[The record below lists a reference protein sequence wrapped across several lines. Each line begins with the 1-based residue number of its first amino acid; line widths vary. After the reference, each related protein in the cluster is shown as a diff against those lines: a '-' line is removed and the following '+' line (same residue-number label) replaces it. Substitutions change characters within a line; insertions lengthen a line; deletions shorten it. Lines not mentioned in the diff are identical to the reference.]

1 MFVLACGDVP
11 RSIVRVS
18 PGGYFNRKT
27 EQMFDYPGGGH
38 EFLTKEE
45 REFAE
50 CFARTFSVRAAARS
64 AGFDPR
70 TAFARASRLLEK
82 DEIRALVAECAASF
96 GAGAAKGAPWETDAS
111 AAAAVS
117 EKSGRSEENGKSG
130 AADEAENGGLG
141 MAGGSDE
148 AGAARQSEAGISKAA
163 VEEAV
168 GEAAGD
174 AVGRGALRRDGA
186 FCRHGGSVGDGASDR
201 DCVEHGTES
210 DRIIR
215 EYEKIAFADAS
226 LGEIKV
232 SDKLR
237 ALDQY
242 RAMCE
247 RRNDGGEISLVVN
260 YDYGE

>member
-1 MFVLACGDVP
+1 
-11 RSIVRVS
+11 
-18 PGGYFNRKT
+18 
-27 EQMFDYPGGGH
+27 MFDYPGGGH
-38 EFLTKEE
+38 EFLTREE

-50 CFARTFSVRAAARS
+50 CFARTFSVRAAARA

-82 DEIRALVAECAASF
+82 DEIRALVAECAVSS
-96 GAGAAKGAPWETDAS
+96 GAGAEKGASRETDT
-111 AAAAVS
+111 AAAADVS
-117 EKSGRSEENGKSG
+117 EESERLGGNGRSG
-130 AADEAENGGLG
+130 AADEPENGGAD
-141 MAGGSDE
+141 MAVGSDE
-148 AGAARQSEAGISKAA
+148 AAAARQSEAGVTKAA
-163 VEEAV
+163 VEKAV
-168 GEAAGD
+168 EEVFGE
-174 AVGRGALRRDGA
+174 AVGRGA
-186 FCRHGGSVGDGASDR
+186 SDR
-201 DCVEHGTES
+201 DGTSSGRDCASGGDCAEHGTES

>member
-1 MFVLACGDVP
+1 
-11 RSIVRVS
+11 
-18 PGGYFNRKT
+18 
-27 EQMFDYPGGGH
+27 MFDYPGGGH

-50 CFARTFSVRAAARS
+50 CFARTFSVRAAARA

-82 DEIRALVAECAASF
+82 DEIRALVAECAVSS
-96 GAGAAKGAPWETDAS
+96 GAGAEKGAPRETDT

-117 EKSGRSEENGKSG
+117 EESGRSAGNGRSG
-130 AADEAENGGLG
+130 AADEAENGGAD
-141 MAGGSDE
+141 MAVGSDE
-148 AGAARQSEAGISKAA
+148 AAAARQSEAGVTKAA
-163 VEEAV
+163 VEKAV
-168 GEAAGD
+168 EEVFGE
-174 AVGRGALRRDGA
+174 AVGRGALDRDGTSS
-186 FCRHGGSVGDGASDR
+186 GR
-201 DCVEHGTES
+201 DCAEHGTES

>member
-1 MFVLACGDVP
+1 M
-11 RSIVRVS
+11 
-18 PGGYFNRKT
+18 
-27 EQMFDYPGGGH
+27 
-38 EFLTKEE
+38 
-45 REFAE
+45 
-50 CFARTFSVRAAARS
+50 
-64 AGFDPR
+64 
-70 TAFARASRLLEK
+70 
-82 DEIRALVAECAASF
+82 VAECAVSS
-96 GAGAAKGAPWETDAS
+96 GAGAEKGAPRETDT
-111 AAAAVS
+111 AAAADVS
-117 EKSGRSEENGKSG
+117 EESGRLG

-141 MAGGSDE
+141 MTGGTDGT
-148 AGAARQSEAGISKAA
+148 GAARQSEAGVTKAA
-163 VEEAV
+163 VEEV
-168 GEAAGD
+168 VDEVFGE
-174 AVGRGALRRDGA
+174 AVGRGA
-186 FCRHGGSVGDGASDR
+186 SDR
-201 DCVEHGTES
+201 DGTSSGRDCAEHGTES

>member
-1 MFVLACGDVP
+1 M
-11 RSIVRVS
+11 
-18 PGGYFNRKT
+18 
-27 EQMFDYPGGGH
+27 
-38 EFLTKEE
+38 
-45 REFAE
+45 AE
-50 CFARTFSVRAAARS
+50 Y
-64 AGFDPR
+64 
-70 TAFARASRLLEK
+70 
-82 DEIRALVAECAASF
+82 AASY
-96 GAGAAKGAPWETDAS
+96 GAGAEKGAPRETDT
-111 AAAAVS
+111 AAAADVS
-117 EKSGRSEENGKSG
+117 EESGRLGGNGRSG
-130 AADEAENGGLG
+130 AADEPENGGAD
-141 MAGGSDE
+141 MAVGSDE
-148 AGAARQSEAGISKAA
+148 AAAARQSEAGITKAA

-168 GEAAGD
+168 G
-174 AVGRGALRRDGA
+174 R
-186 FCRHGGSVGDGASDR
+186 GASDR
-201 DCVEHGTES
+201 DGTSSGRDCASGGDCAEHGTES

>member
-1 MFVLACGDVP
+1 MVADCA
-11 RSIVRVS
+11 VS
-18 PGGYFNRKT
+18 
-27 EQMFDYPGGGH
+27 
-38 EFLTKEE
+38 
-45 REFAE
+45 
-50 CFARTFSVRAAARS
+50 S
-64 AGFDPR
+64 
-70 TAFARASRLLEK
+70 
-82 DEIRALVAECAASF
+82 
-96 GAGAAKGAPWETDAS
+96 GAGAEKGAPRETDT
-111 AAAAVS
+111 AAAADVS
-117 EKSGRSEENGKSG
+117 EESGRSGGNGRSG
-130 AADEAENGGLG
+130 AADEPENGGAD
-141 MAGGSDE
+141 MAVGSDE
-148 AGAARQSEAGISKAA
+148 AAAARQSEAGVTKAA

-168 GEAAGD
+168 EEVFGE
-174 AVGRGALRRDGA
+174 AVGR
-186 FCRHGGSVGDGASDR
+186 GASDR
-201 DCVEHGTES
+201 DCAEHGTES

>member
-1 MFVLACGDVP
+1 
-11 RSIVRVS
+11 
-18 PGGYFNRKT
+18 
-27 EQMFDYPGGGH
+27 MFDYPGGGH

-50 CFARTFSVRAAARS
+50 CFARTFSVKAASRA

-82 DEIRALVAECAASF
+82 DEIRALVAEYAASF
-96 GAGAAKGAPWETDAS
+96 GAGAAKGAQWET
-111 AAAAVS
+111 AAAAAAGVS
-117 EKSGRSEENGKSG
+117 EESGRLNGSGRSGGNGRSG
-130 AADEAENGGLG
+130 TADASENGGAG

-148 AGAARQSEAGISKAA
+148 AGAARQSEACVTKAA
-163 VEEAV
+163 VGDADEEV
-168 GEAAGD
+168 FGEAL
-174 AVGRGALRRDGA
+174 GRGASDGDGA
-186 FCRHGGSVGDGASDR
+186 LYGHGASDRGGVSIGHGASDR
-201 DCVEHGTES
+201 DCAERGTES

>member
-1 MFVLACGDVP
+1 M
-11 RSIVRVS
+11 
-18 PGGYFNRKT
+18 
-27 EQMFDYPGGGH
+27 
-38 EFLTKEE
+38 
-45 REFAE
+45 
-50 CFARTFSVRAAARS
+50 
-64 AGFDPR
+64 
-70 TAFARASRLLEK
+70 
-82 DEIRALVAECAASF
+82 VAECAVSS
-96 GAGAAKGAPWETDAS
+96 GAVAEKGAPRETDT

-117 EKSGRSEENGKSG
+117 EESGRSAGNGRSG
-130 AADEAENGGLG
+130 AADEPENGGAD
-141 MAGGSDE
+141 MAVDE
-148 AGAARQSEAGISKAA
+148 
-163 VEEAV
+163 VF
-168 GEAAGD
+168 GE
-174 AVGRGALRRDGA
+174 AVGRGA
-186 FCRHGGSVGDGASDR
+186 SDR
-201 DCVEHGTES
+201 DGTSSGRDCAEHGTES

>member
-1 MFVLACGDVP
+1 
-11 RSIVRVS
+11 
-18 PGGYFNRKT
+18 
-27 EQMFDYPGGGH
+27 MFDYPGGGH

-45 REFAE
+45 RKFAE
-50 CFARTFSVRAAARS
+50 CFARTFSVKAASRA

-70 TAFARASRLLEK
+70 TAFARTSRLLEK
-82 DEIRALVAECAASF
+82 DEIRALVAEYAASF
-96 GAGAAKGAPWETDAS
+96 GAGAVNGALWKTD
-111 AAAAVS
+111 AAAAAGV
-117 EKSGRSEENGKSG
+117 SEENGRSG
-130 AADEAENGGLG
+130 GNGRSGTADASENGGKAG
-141 MAGGSDE
+141 MTGGSDE
-148 AGAARQSEAGISKAA
+148 TGEARQSEAGVTKAA
-163 VEEAV
+163 VEEVFGDAV
-168 GEAAGD
+168 GDADEETAGD
-174 AVGRGALRRDGA
+174 AVG
-186 FCRHGGSVGDGASDR
+186 HGASDR
-201 DCVEHGTES
+201 GGVSVGHGTSDRDCAERGTES

>member
-1 MFVLACGDVP
+1 M
-11 RSIVRVS
+11 
-18 PGGYFNRKT
+18 
-27 EQMFDYPGGGH
+27 
-38 EFLTKEE
+38 
-45 REFAE
+45 
-50 CFARTFSVRAAARS
+50 
-64 AGFDPR
+64 
-70 TAFARASRLLEK
+70 
-82 DEIRALVAECAASF
+82 AECAASY

-117 EKSGRSEENGKSG
+117 EKSGRSEENGKSC
-130 AADEAENGGLG
+130 AADEPENGGAD
-141 MAGGSDE
+141 MAVGSDGT
-148 AGAARQSEAGISKAA
+148 GAARQSEAGITKAA
-163 VEEAV
+163 V
-168 GEAAGD
+168 GD
-174 AVGRGALRRDGA
+174 ADEEVFGETVGRGASFGY
-186 FCRHGGSVGDGASDR
+186 GTSGR
-201 DCVEHGTES
+201 DCAEHGTES

>member
-1 MFVLACGDVP
+1 M
-11 RSIVRVS
+11 
-18 PGGYFNRKT
+18 
-27 EQMFDYPGGGH
+27 
-38 EFLTKEE
+38 
-45 REFAE
+45 
-50 CFARTFSVRAAARS
+50 
-64 AGFDPR
+64 
-70 TAFARASRLLEK
+70 
-82 DEIRALVAECAASF
+82 VAECAVSS
-96 GAGAAKGAPWETDAS
+96 GAGAEKGAPRETDT
-111 AAAAVS
+111 AAATDVS
-117 EKSGRSEENGKSG
+117 EESGRSGGNGRSG
-130 AADEAENGGLG
+130 AADEPGNGGAD
-141 MAGGSDE
+141 MAVGSDE
-148 AGAARQSEAGISKAA
+148 AAAARQSEAGVTKAA

-168 GEAAGD
+168 EEVFGE
-174 AVGRGALRRDGA
+174 AVGRGA
-186 FCRHGGSVGDGASDR
+186 SDR
-201 DCVEHGTES
+201 DGTSSGRDCASGGDCAEHGTES

>member
-1 MFVLACGDVP
+1 
-11 RSIVRVS
+11 
-18 PGGYFNRKT
+18 
-27 EQMFDYPGGGH
+27 MFDYPGGGH

-50 CFARTFSVRAAARS
+50 CFARTFSVRAAARA

-82 DEIRALVAECAASF
+82 DEVRALVAECAASF
-96 GAGAAKGAPWETDAS
+96 GAEAAKGAPWETDAS

-117 EKSGRSEENGKSG
+117 EKSGRSEENEKSG

-141 MAGGSDE
+141 MAGGSD
-148 AGAARQSEAGISKAA
+148 G
-163 VEEAV
+163 
-168 GEAAGD
+168 
-174 AVGRGALRRDGA
+174 
-186 FCRHGGSVGDGASDR
+186 HGASDR
-201 DCVEHGTES
+201 DGADHATES

-226 LGEIKV
+226 LGEIMV

>member
-1 MFVLACGDVP
+1 
-11 RSIVRVS
+11 
-18 PGGYFNRKT
+18 
-27 EQMFDYPGGGH
+27 MFDYPGGGH

-45 REFAE
+45 RKFAE
-50 CFARTFSVRAAARS
+50 CFARTFSVKAASRA

-96 GAGAAKGAPWETDAS
+96 GAGAAKGAPWETDA
-111 AAAAVS
+111 AAAAGVS
-117 EKSGRSEENGKSG
+117 EESGRLNGNGRSG
-130 AADEAENGGLG
+130 TADEAENGGAG

-148 AGAARQSEAGISKAA
+148 TGEAGQSEAGISKAA

-168 GEAAGD
+168 GEAVED
-174 AVGRGALRRDGA
+174 AVGHGASDRGGV
-186 FCRHGGSVGDGASDR
+186 SVGHGASDR
-201 DCVEHGTES
+201 DCAKRGTES